1 MEAKDQT
8 HAPAA
13 DDTAAAEAARKEDAT
28 SSETLSD
35 LAKTQKL
42 GSQPTDNASGAPDA
56 ASVPAPDGT
65 PDPVRN
71 SAGDGD
77 PM

>member
-13 DDTAAAEAARKEDAT
+13 ADTAAEAARKEDAT

-42 GSQPTDNASGAPDA
+42 GSQPTDNASGAPD
-56 ASVPAPDGT
+56 GT
-65 PDPVRN
+65 PDPVRTA
-71 SAGDGD
+71 AGDGD